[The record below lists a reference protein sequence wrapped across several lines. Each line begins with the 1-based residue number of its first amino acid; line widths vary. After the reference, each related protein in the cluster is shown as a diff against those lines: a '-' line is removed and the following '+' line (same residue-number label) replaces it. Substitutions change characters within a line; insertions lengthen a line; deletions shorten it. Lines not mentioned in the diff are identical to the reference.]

1 LLDTKEKLID
11 PLRRFMKSPQKAIF
25 DQARQLVAEQEDN
38 FSYVSATEVE
48 IVQALLVDKSP
59 WQGNRLQ
66 QAKPQLDALQQSI
79 ANQLASEKATA
90 ANRLSEL
97 VLRLQSTNEYATL
110 TSDNRAKLTK
120 PFADAGQALQGQK
133 RIAMIRDQLRH
144 FEEERYPQLL
154 LQLEGLAKP
163 KPATGTG
170 SEGTSSQPRGGTGD
184 TPTPAP
190 AEPKLVPART
200 IKVGYAKPWLA
211 SESELDEYLKQ
222 QREAWLK
229 EIQAGNRV
237 QI

>member
-1 LLDTKEKLID
+1 
-11 PLRRFMKSPQKAIF
+11 MKSPQKAIF

-38 FSYVSATEVE
+38 FAYVPATEVE

-79 ANQLASEKATA
+79 ANQLASEKTTA
-90 ANRLSEL
+90 ANRVSEL
-97 VLRLQSTNEYATL
+97 ELRLQATEEFSAL
-110 TSDNRAKLTK
+110 NKDDQAKLSR
-120 PFADAGQALQGQK
+120 PFADAGQTLQGQK

-144 FEEERYPQLL
+144 FEDERYPQLL

-163 KPATGTG
+163 KPVAPPPNT
-170 SEGTSSQPRGGTGD
+170 PGD
-184 TPTPAP
+184 TTPPVEGSKPQATAPAP
-190 AEPKLVPART
+190 TAAEPRLVPART

-237 QI
+237 QV